1 MRLSSLFE
9 ERGDAYANANAR
21 VSLESKCSLWPFV
34 VIPQKKKIE
43 MKFRSSWFVL
53 SVVQILQPKWV
64 IEMYPTSHLLL
75 LLLRFNLLLSFSILD
90 SLVTKKKKR
99 KSKPL

>member
-1 MRLSSLFE
+1 MPMPMLGFPWKVSALCGPLLLSH
-9 ERGDAYANANAR
+9 
-21 VSLESKCSLWPFV
+21 K
-34 VIPQKKKIE
+34 KKKIE

>member
-34 VIPQKKKIE
+34 VIPQKKNKIE
-43 MKFRSSWFVL
+43 MKFRFFMVCIICCADIAAKMGYRDVSNL
-53 SVVQILQPKWV
+53 SPAAIALEV
-64 IEMYPTSHLLL
+64 
-75 LLLRFNLLLSFSILD
+75 
-90 SLVTKKKKR
+90 
-99 KSKPL
+99 